1 MIFCCQ
7 VRWKQYSDDTEL
19 VYVPGEVEQS
29 KIVDDFG
36 SFKYWRDP
44 VPTLDLNSILQEVT
58 QTSTAEGAVIHHNT
72 AVQSTEEGSNQT
84 VPTTTTT
91 NTTQVCIS

>member
-1 MIFCCQ
+1 M
-7 VRWKQYSDDTEL
+7 

-44 VPTLDLNSILQEVT
+44 VPTLDLNSILQEVS
-58 QTSTAEGAVIHHNT
+58 QTRTTDGAVVHQ
-72 AVQSTEEGSNQT
+72 ASAEQPSDQSQEPTMS
-84 VPTTTTT
+84 PTTA
-91 NTTQVCIS
+91 QVSAG